1 MEQCSVTGCRNKDH
15 GGIFTPFSEM
25 LPVLSVNLVK
35 LNLPG
40 WQGVSLITPVAV
52 DGWAEPYPALAVDT
66 HNSI

>member
-1 MEQCSVTGCRNKDH
+1 
-15 GGIFTPFSEM
+15 M

-52 DGWAEPYPALAVDT
+52 DGWAEPYPALAFEKFLT
-66 HNSI
+66 MRQLLL